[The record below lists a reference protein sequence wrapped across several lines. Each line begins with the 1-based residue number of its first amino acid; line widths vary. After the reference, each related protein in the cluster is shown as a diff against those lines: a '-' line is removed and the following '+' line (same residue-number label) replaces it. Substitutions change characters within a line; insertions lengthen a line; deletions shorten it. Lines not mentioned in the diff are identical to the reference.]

1 MIDVLVLVGAVL
13 GYFLLGALYARCHV
27 ARIYKRAVEKNTHW
41 SVKEYREYWIRQE
54 MQGALVPRAL
64 FWPIAMVVD
73 LCAGPGARWFMR
85 PVTERQEH
93 AAKLRADAETWDEA
107 AKHPSA
113 TADEKIMAEELAKLL
128 REQAK
133 GVEL

>member
-54 MQGALVPRAL
+54 MFGALFPRFV
-64 FWPIAMVVD
+64 FWPIAMFVD
-73 LCAGPGARWFMR
+73 LGAGPGARWFMR
-85 PVTERQEH
+85 PVSDRQER
-93 AAKLRADAETWDEA
+93 AAKLRDDAKWQEEFARAQVDPEVRA
-107 AKHPSA
+107 VIEDYAKMLRVQA
-113 TADEKIMAEELAKLL
+113 EKVDL
-128 REQAK
+128 
-133 GVEL
+133 